1 MIHKPQVWMCTGVGA
16 CVTSFIDMSMPYLQF
31 IAVLVSIAAGL
42 WTFWAGRK
50 KDK

>member
-1 MIHKPQVWMCTGVGA
+1 MIHKPNVWACTSIGG
-16 CVTSFIDMSMPYLQF
+16 CVTSFMDLSMPYLQF

-42 WTFWAGRK
+42 WTFWTSR